1 MNATT
6 QLLTT
11 LRSGACL
18 KLGGRSHRF
27 FLLKNS
33 TQLPAD
39 QAAARKLA
47 SDGTLRPHGIDS
59 HGKAMEKE
67 ASYPPAARRA
77 SSNPARHVRSVLPN
91 AEALHPAMRA
101 ASACRM
107 PSTSTRR
114 AASRWGP
121 WRRRRSWA
129 RA

>member
-47 SDGTLRPHGIDS
+47 SDGN
-59 HGKAMEKE
+59 
-67 ASYPPAARRA
+67 Y
-77 SSNPARHVRSVLPN
+77 VF
-91 AEALHPAMRA
+91 AL
-101 ASACRM
+101 SAK
-107 PSTSTRR
+107 
-114 AASRWGP
+114 GQKQ
-121 WRRRRSWA
+121 
-129 RA
+129 

>member
-59 HGKAMEKE
+59 HGNYVFALSAKSRSLGYAHWPERAGFAHE
-67 ASYPPAARRA
+67 EGAESRSLGYAHWPEPRRT
-77 SSNPARHVRSVLPN
+77 H
-91 AEALHPAMRA
+91 
-101 ASACRM
+101 
-107 PSTSTRR
+107 
-114 AASRWGP
+114 
-121 WRRRRSWA
+121 
-129 RA
+129 

>member
-11 LRSGACL
+11 LRGGACL

-47 SDGTLRPHGIDS
+47 SDGTLHPHGIDS
-59 HGKAMEKE
+59 HGN
-67 ASYPPAARRA
+67 Y
-77 SSNPARHVRSVLPN
+77 VF
-91 AEALHPAMRA
+91 AL
-101 ASACRM
+101 SAK
-107 PSTSTRR
+107 
-114 AASRWGP
+114 GQKQ
-121 WRRRRSWA
+121 
-129 RA
+129 

>member
-1 MNATT
+1 MSRRARSRRDKRAPIPDFDDPQPRHLAGLSFLEPPMNATT

-59 HGKAMEKE
+59 HGN
-67 ASYPPAARRA
+67 Y
-77 SSNPARHVRSVLPN
+77 VF
-91 AEALHPAMRA
+91 AL
-101 ASACRM
+101 SAK
-107 PSTSTRR
+107 
-114 AASRWGP
+114 GQKQ
-121 WRRRRSWA
+121 
-129 RA
+129 